1 MQFKTNFND
10 KSIDV
15 SFDED
20 FSHADI
26 NGKTAEIGWSVQ
38 KNGRYLLR
46 IGHNL
51 YKIDDTRDEEG
62 YVSFTINGEWVRAE
76 VKNEQDLLLERLG
89 FKTDQALS
97 AGKID
102 APMPGKIL
110 EILVDKEEDIERGQ
124 AIIILEAM
132 KMENE
137 IKAAESGTVSE
148 IFVETGDSVEKNQ
161 PLIEIKPRG

>member
-1 MQFKTNFND
+1 MQFKTNFNE
-10 KSIDV
+10 KSFEV
-15 SFDED
+15 SFSED
-20 FSHADI
+20 FSHAVV
-26 NGKTAEIGWSVQ
+26 NGKSAEIGWSVQ

-46 IGHNL
+46 IGHKL
-51 YKIDDTRDEEG
+51 YRIDDIRDEEG

-110 EILVDKEEDIERGQ
+110 EILVEKDEDIERGQ
-124 AIIILEAM
+124 AVIILEAM

-137 IKAAESGTVSE
+137 IKAADSGTISE